1 MDAALV
7 WTDTGGDLQVL
18 GGDLLTEDKDSL
30 ATAVVLSLFLD
41 RRALPEDTLP
51 HGGTDRRGWWADAF
65 GDAADLTG
73 SRLWLL
79 WRRKQLPEVLA
90 EAREYAEEALGWLVE
105 DGVASSVSVA
115 TSFPRRG
122 VLQWHIRITRT
133 SGPESTYS
141 FTRALEG

>member
-18 GGDLLTEDKDSL
+18 GGDLLAEESL

-41 RRALPEDTLP
+41 RRALPEDELP

-65 GDAADLTG
+65 GDADLTG

-105 DGVASSVSVA
+105 DGVATSVSVA

-122 VLQWHIRITRT
+122 MLQWNIRITRT
-133 SGPESTYS
+133 SGSESTYS